1 MTTDA
6 PTDERDDAI
15 PAHDAPETE
24 SERHQARAFA
34 KLVDGLVA
42 GDGTPPALDADQREL
57 IDVAST
63 VRASIT
69 EVALERGRRD
79 AIIDAAYARV
89 LGARSSAQP
98 LPAEVSS
105 LQAARRSRL
114 RYLPW
119 ATTVVAAAAAVA
131 LLVTRPTPAPAP
143 VAQAHTQAHID
154 APRLS
159 DQHLS
164 RPADLL
170 IGKIPRAAAGQAS
183 ARIDLIVADRM
194 AGYRDLHLRGLAAKV
209 GKEGG
214 VSR

>member
-6 PTDERDDAI
+6 PIDDRDDAI
-15 PAHDAPETE
+15 PTHDAPETE

-42 GDGTPPALDADQREL
+42 GEGTPPALDADQREL

-63 VRASIT
+63 VRASMADV
-69 EVALERGRRD
+69 ELEGGRRD
-79 AIIDAAYARV
+79 AIIGAAFAQV
-89 LGARSSAQP
+89 LGGRRSAETST
-98 LPAEVSS
+98 AEVTS
-105 LQAARRSRL
+105 LEAARRSRL

-131 LLVTRPTPAPAP
+131 LLLTRPAPAP
-143 VAQAHTQAHID
+143 APMAQAPIESPALT
-154 APRLS
+154 

-194 AGYRDLHLRGLAAKV
+194 AGYRDLRLRGLAGA
-209 GKEGG
+209 
-214 VSR
+214 SR